1 MPPNPQT
8 ATASST
14 TASRLPPLLTTM
26 ALLALPGT
34 LLAQARPPQPLWEVG
49 GVAFGVSQ
57 QAYPGADQQVQRALA
72 LPYVIYRGRYLRA
85 DSDTA
90 GLRAV
95 KTPRYELD
103 IGVAGSFG
111 SSSSRIEA
119 RRGMPGLGTL
129 VEFGPRLK
137 INLGGTPASGRWR
150 VDLPLRGVFD
160 LSDSVA
166 HRGLSF
172 EPRLNFERRS
182 AAGWRY
188 SVALGAL
195 FADQRLADTFYGV
208 STAQATVDRAAFD
221 ARAGLVAWRAS
232 TFVSTDLSRDLTLF
246 GFVRVDTVAGAA
258 NRDSPL
264 VRRTTG
270 ATAGIG
276 LSYTWL
282 RSTRPAVD

>member
-1 MPPNPQT
+1 MP
-8 ATASST
+8 SSSHT
-14 TASRLPPLLTTM
+14 VTVPGSRRPPTLPTLLALLTLPG
-26 ALLALPGT
+26 ALLAQGRT
-34 LLAQARPPQPLWEVG
+34 PQPLWEVG

-85 DSDTA
+85 DSETA
-90 GLRAV
+90 GLRAL

-119 RRGMPGLGTL
+119 RRGMPSLGTL

-137 INLGGTPASGRWR
+137 VNLGGTPASGRWR
-150 VDLPLRGVFD
+150 LDVPLRGVFD
-160 LSDSVA
+160 LSDSA
-166 HRGLSF
+166 EHRGMSF
-172 EPRLNFERRS
+172 EPRLSFDRRT

-188 SVALGAL
+188 SVGLGAL
-195 FADQRLADTFYGV
+195 IADRRLADTFYTV
-208 STAQATVDRAAFD
+208 SPAQATATRGAYEAKS
-221 ARAGLVAWRAS
+221 GLVAWRAS
-232 TFVSTDLSRDLTLF
+232 AFLSTDLTRDLTAF
-246 GFVRVDTVAGAA
+246 GFLRVDSVAGAA

-270 ATAGIG
+270 ASAGLG

-282 RSTRPAVD
+282 RSASPAVD